1 MQALWAQKKAATD
14 RLKGKSNGLVHNA
27 MATTRAVRKADKE
40 AKKLGVGTS
49 TTVSRANH
57 LTEAIKRHGVVESTV
72 RKTSCRGKTQAM
84 LGDVQK
90 LYAELTT
97 MRSKVDR

>member
-1 MQALWAQKKAATD
+1 MQALWAQKKAANE
-14 RLKGKSNGLVHNA
+14 RLKGKTTGFAHNA
-27 MATTRAVRKADKE
+27 TATTRAVRKADRE
-40 AKKLGVGTS
+40 AKKVGVGTS
-49 TTVSRANH
+49 STVSRANH

-97 MRSKVDR
+97 MKNSVDR

>member
-1 MQALWAQKKAATD
+1 MQALWAKKKAATD
-14 RLKGKSNGLVHNA
+14 RLKGKSTGLVHHA
-27 MATTRAVRKADKE
+27 TTTTRAVRKADQE
-40 AKKLGVGTS
+40 AKKVGVGTS

-72 RKTSCRGKTQAM
+72 KKTSCRGKTQAM

-90 LYAELTT
+90 LYAELTVMKNT
-97 MRSKVDR
+97 VDR